1 LTLVFRFTKAID
13 REYEANLSKYLT
25 KYKDIIKD
33 EITDILR
40 DEDDFP
46 SFDALYKA
54 TSADWQ
60 LIALENFLDDLY
72 ALRG

>member
-1 LTLVFRFTKAID
+1 MT
-13 REYEANLSKYLT
+13 
-25 KYKDIIKD
+25 KD
-33 EITDILR
+33 EIADILR

-46 SFDALYKA
+46 SFDALYEA